1 MIESEKDLFR
11 PPSPD
16 MVGSLSIC
24 RFRSAVLCCGP
35 DGDVQ
40 NVQYASS
47 RTNRLMEYNPK
58 KYVSCKIGV
67 SYQVC
72 TREKK
77 TQ

>member
-1 MIESEKDLFR
+1 MESSKDLFR

-24 RFRSAVLCCGP
+24 RFRSVVLCCGP

-40 NVQYASS
+40 NVQYTSS
-47 RTNRLMEYNPK
+47 RTNRLMEDNPK
-58 KYVSCKIGV
+58 KYVSCTNGV